1 MRILIKNATIV
12 NEGEKFTGSV
22 VINNGKIAEVLHQE
36 DKPRKGE
43 FQIIDA
49 RGMYLIPGV
58 IDDHVHFREPGLT
71 HKGTIYSESR
81 AAAAGGV
88 TSYMEI
94 LLLLWMLLP
103 EQVKE

>member
-43 FQIIDA
+43 F
-49 RGMYLIPGV
+49 
-58 IDDHVHFREPGLT
+58 
-71 HKGTIYSESR
+71 
-81 AAAAGGV
+81 
-88 TSYMEI
+88 
-94 LLLLWMLLP
+94 
-103 EQVKE
+103 